1 MPFCWWQET
10 KAELTRPISLFKL
23 WYTSQ
28 PHRSLADTTRLLLQW
43 LMRHSLPVNA
53 SSETRNGTSELTQCR
68 TSHCC
73 KTQKI
78 KMVTWGL
85 SRMCGKIPGRR
96 RVQRN
101 PYSFIITFIKVVVLS
116 LQQILYEYHNKLNS
130 GLLLFI
136 SINQMHLLLRCCWH
150 HNRSSCGS
158 QTRIHTG
165 RNAAVDWSPHELEVD
180 HFDWGLSFALS
191 EWVVWSGLLVSP
203 P

>member
-1 MPFCWWQET
+1 MNAYRGSKSIAPLILYLSPIWKWVVNITPRPCHPRERTPVPTAWEADQLTGKKVQCQNANFMPFCWWQET
-10 KAELTRPISLFKL
+10 KAELTRPIWLFKL

-53 SSETRNGTSELTQCR
+53 SSETRNGTPELTQCR

-96 RVQRN
+96 WVQRN
-101 PYSFIITFIKVVVLS
+101 PYSFMITFIKVVVLS
-116 LQQILYEYHNKLNS
+116 LQQ
-130 GLLLFI
+130 
-136 SINQMHLLLRCCWH
+136 MPV
-150 HNRSSCGS
+150 
-158 QTRIHTG
+158 RI
-165 RNAAVDWSPHELEVD
+165 P
-180 HFDWGLSFALS
+180 
-191 EWVVWSGLLVSP
+191 
-203 P
+203 